1 MSDNLF
7 SGLEQLGLGD
17 MSGLEVFEE
26 EKKKEQ
32 EKEKEV
38 KSPEA
43 SEEELLYDKT
53 YTCPLCGKN
62 FKTKVIRTGKN
73 KLISTDTD
81 LRSKYNIVDIVK
93 YDCVVCG
100 SCGYAALTRYFGKD
114 TSRQLS
120 LIKENISSK
129 FKGIDENASIYT
141 YDEAFIRYQLALANA
156 IVKKAH
162 ESERA
167 YICLKLA
174 WLLRGKSEN
183 LPEDTENIESVR
195 EELKKQEQQFI
206 ENAYQGFKIAMQ
218 KESFPICGMDEF
230 TFLYLTAELARKSKD
245 YAVSLKLISD
255 IITSKNAAPKIKDR
269 ARDLK
274 EMIKEEVNKK

>member
-17 MSGLEVFEE
+17 MSGLDVFEE
-26 EKKKEQ
+26 EKKQEQ
-32 EKEKEV
+32 EKEV
-38 KSPEA
+38 KSPEVT
-43 SEEELLYDKT
+43 EEELLYDKT
-53 YTCPLCGKN
+53 YTCPLCDKS

-81 LRSKYNIVDIVK
+81 LRSKYSIVDIVK

-100 SCGYAALTRYFGKD
+100 NCGYATLTRYFGKD
-114 TSRQLS
+114 TSKQLS

-129 FKGIDENASIYT
+129 FKGIDENASIYS

-167 YICLKLA
+167 YICLKMA

-206 ENAYQGFKIAMQ
+206 ENAYQGFKMAMQ

-245 YAVSLKLISD
+245 YAISLKLISD

>member
-32 EKEKEV
+32 EKEV
-38 KSPEA
+38 KTPEIT
-43 SEEELLYDKT
+43 EEELLYDKT
-53 YTCPLCGKN
+53 YTCPLCDQT

-81 LRSKYNIVDIVK
+81 LRSKYSIADIVK

-100 SCGYAALTRYFGKD
+100 HCGYATLTRYFGKD
-114 TSRQLS
+114 TSKQLS

-129 FKGIDENASIYT
+129 FKGIDEKAPLYT
-141 YDEAFIRYQLALANA
+141 YDEAFTRYQLALANA
-156 IVKKAH
+156 VVKKAS

-167 YICLKLA
+167 YICLKMA
-174 WLLRGKSEN
+174 WLLRGKAEN

-195 EELKKQEQQFI
+195 ESLAKQEQQFI

-230 TFLYLTAELARKSKD
+230 TFIYLTAELARKSKD
-245 YAVSLKLISD
+245 YPISLKLISD
-255 IITSKNAAPKIKDR
+255 IITSKAASPKIKDR

-274 EMIKEEVNKK
+274 DMIKEEVNKK

>member
-26 EKKKEQ
+26 EKKQEQ
-32 EKEKEV
+32 EKEV
-38 KSPEA
+38 KTPEIT
-43 SEEELLYDKT
+43 EEELLYDKT
-53 YTCPLCGKN
+53 YTCPLCDKT

-73 KLISTDTD
+73 KLLSTDTD
-81 LRSKYNIVDIVK
+81 LRSKYSIADIVK
-93 YDCVVCG
+93 YDCIVCP

-114 TSRQLS
+114 TSKQLEF
-120 LIKENISSK
+120 IKENISSK
-129 FKGIDENASIYT
+129 FKGIDEESPTYS
-141 YDEAFIRYQLALANA
+141 YDEAFMRHQLALANA
-156 IVKKAH
+156 VVKKAH

-167 YICLKLA
+167 YICLKMA

-195 EELKKQEQQFI
+195 EELKNQEQQFI
-206 ENAYQGFKIAMQ
+206 ENAYQGFKMAMQ

-230 TFLYLTAELARKSKD
+230 TFIYLTAELARRSKD
-245 YAVSLKLISD
+245 YTISLKLISD
-255 IITSKNAAPKIKDR
+255 ILTSRTAAPKIKDR
-269 ARDLK
+269 ARELK
-274 EMIKEEVNKK
+274 DMIKEEVNKK